1 MRLAIKTYKTGDTFF
16 VETNDDGSQNIHALG
31 GTRKVGERLS
41 AFVEAL
47 CDDSREGAERLLKSL
62 SLLTQEVEK
71 RQADFAKTG
80 KKSRPRAAP
89 PGKNG

>member
-16 VETNDDGSQNIHALG
+16 VETNDDGSQIIHALG

-47 CDDSREGAERLLKSL
+47 CDDTPEGADRLLKSL

-71 RQADFAKTG
+71 RQADFAKCG
-80 KKSRPRAAP
+80 KKSRPLSAP
-89 PGKNG
+89 PRKSE